1 MGMPDIITAMNEQN
15 IKKEGIGIV
24 ILIEDKD
31 HIKPQEDAKKLSAET
46 GFAIVKYRPSKAST
60 NASSKSH
67 HKHTKKKPK
76 QVGKS
81 KSQVNKKSH
90 DTSGG
95 TSHNTDVSASNS
107 DASDAEKTL
116 SEWQLVYTTEGLA
129 LRLNNEP
136 AWGDILVDFNSD
148 ALNYRKQHGGGRN
161 EALARAIGIKGSESL
176 SVIDC
181 TAGMGS
187 DSFVMASVGANVLML
202 ERSPVIAALLE
213 DALARIEEIPDLH
226 EKLSLIKADATDY
239 LLQKGEN
246 SKGQAIADVIYL
258 DPMFPHKKKSALVK
272 KEMRAFQQLL
282 GADMDSAQLL
292 EAALSCAGKRVV
304 VKRPSYAEPIEIES
318 GRKPSTII
326 ESKKH
331 RFDVY
336 IQH

>member
-1 MGMPDIITAMNEQN
+1 MEMPNSDLDMNDN
-15 IKKEGIGIV
+15 SDSTSNIGIV

-31 HIKPQEDAKKLSAET
+31 RIAPQEDAKKLSDET
-46 GFAIVKYRPSKAST
+46 GFAIVKYRPNLADPHISTNPRHKQMKKIARQDAKSKAKV
-60 NASSKSH
+60 SSKAR
-67 HKHTKKKPK
+67 KPEASL
-76 QVGKS
+76 QDG
-81 KSQVNKKSH
+81 
-90 DTSGG
+90 
-95 TSHNTDVSASNS
+95 SAI
-107 DASDAEKTL
+107 DAEKTS
-116 SEWQLVYTTEGLA
+116 SEWQLVYTTQGLA
-129 LRLNNEP
+129 LRLSNEP
-136 AWGDILVDFNSD
+136 TWGDILVDFDSD

-161 EALARAIGIKGSESL
+161 EALAKAIGAKGSESL

-213 DALARIEEIPDLH
+213 DALARIKHIPALN
-226 EKLSLIKADATDY
+226 EKLSLVKTDATKY
-239 LLQKGEN
+239 LVQEGEKNKGRALAE
-246 SKGQAIADVIYL
+246 VIYL

-282 GADMDSAQLL
+282 GADMDSSELL
-292 EAALSCAGKRVV
+292 EAALNFAGKRVV
-304 VKRPSYAEPIEIES
+304 VKRPSYADPIELAS
-318 GRKPSTII
+318 GRKPSTVI